1 MEELWDLYYKD
12 RRPCGVT
19 VPRKDK
25 NGNSPNIPEGC
36 YHIVVECMVIDMSA
50 RKLLVT
56 QRSSDKH
63 HGSYWE
69 CTAGSIIAGETSL
82 DGVIREIKEETGLTV
97 KKEQLT
103 LLATHYRDV
112 VIRDTYVCLI
122 PKFTL
127 EDVDLSD
134 KEATT
139 ARLITFPDFFAQRF
153 DEKGRGY
160 FVPAQYER
168 LMLVF
173 PNVVSMIEQRTKKHM
188 DMLSE
193 VKKLQKD
200 SAKKRRKKK
209 AVPCEAEPVQMF
221 PEDYNFD
228 ELLKQASEGGVGRD
242 KSANV

>member
-122 PKFTL
+122 PKFNPKADRDAVNRKIETAVEGTDVRVVDILAESDTL
-127 EDVDLSD
+127 RWHQTIATDPAAWQHYWAPGGPLEQGIQLLGLSSMPWYAVTDTTGLVTYNGPDLTQ
-134 KEATT
+134 ALR
-139 ARLITFPDFFAQRF
+139 AAH
-153 DEKGRGY
+153 
-160 FVPAQYER
+160 A
-168 LMLVF
+168 
-173 PNVVSMIEQRTKKHM
+173 
-188 DMLSE
+188 
-193 VKKLQKD
+193 
-200 SAKKRRKKK
+200 
-209 AVPCEAEPVQMF
+209 
-221 PEDYNFD
+221 PE
-228 ELLKQASEGGVGRD
+228 
-242 KSANV
+242 